1 MGVVREFPV
10 RGENRKKKLQED
22 IKLEKEIREV
32 MEMARKV
39 FTPEFMRN
47 ANYVFS
53 GAAYADK
60 QKKRRQYLRELQE
73 LEDLIGGK
81 HQIIDIR
88 GV

>member
-1 MGVVREFPV
+1 
-10 RGENRKKKLQED
+10 
-22 IKLEKEIREV
+22 
-32 MEMARKV
+32 
-39 FTPEFMRN
+39 MRN
-47 ANYVFS
+47 ADYVFS

-73 LEDLIGGK
+73 FEDLIGGK